1 MQGNIQWN
9 KQLNFVIL
17 MSLWLKILRGISIS
31 TTSLDLMINH
41 WIMLDYLVL
50 NMQQAII
57 CGASDIISDT
67 NTTYKTCMA
76 SFSNIREY
84 FDSNSPHRH
93 PEVHLHLSPVYSTGV
108 LPGHWLVV
116 SYNLKTLLQFG
127 VLMKE
132 ITKWRQTVVCVLGSY
147 GGDNKM
153 KADCGLCLGFLWRR

>member
-1 MQGNIQWN
+1 MAHLIRPYFHKKALPFMLGKKSRIYKIMQGNIQWN

-17 MSLWLKILRGISIS
+17 MSLWPKILRGISIS
-31 TTSLDLMINH
+31 TTSLNLMINH

-50 NMQQAII
+50 NMQEAII
-57 CGASDIISDT
+57 CGAPDIISDT
-67 NTTYKTCMA
+67 NTTYKTFMT

-127 VLMKE
+127 V
-132 ITKWRQTVVCVLGSY
+132 
-147 GGDNKM
+147 
-153 KADCGLCLGFLWRR
+153 CLGFLWRR